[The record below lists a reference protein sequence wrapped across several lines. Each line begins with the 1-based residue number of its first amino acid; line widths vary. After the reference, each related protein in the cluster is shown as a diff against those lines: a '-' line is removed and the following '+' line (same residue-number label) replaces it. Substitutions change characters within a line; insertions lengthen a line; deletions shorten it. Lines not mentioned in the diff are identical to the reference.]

1 MSKRA
6 VILAGGK
13 SSRFGSDKSRTKLGN
28 KTLIEHTIS
37 KIEKDFLEI
46 LIISTKKEYR
56 KSKKNIFVI
65 ESKFFIFNH
74 NIYYIRFKILIRICL

>member
-1 MSKRA
+1 MNENNIIP

-13 SSRFGSDKSRTKLGN
+13 SSRFGSDKSTTKLGT

-46 LIISTKKEYR
+46 LIISK
-56 KSKKNIFVI
+56 KKNI
-65 ESKFFIFNH
+65 
-74 NIYYIRFKILIRICL
+74 

>member
-1 MSKRA
+1 MNENNIIP

-13 SSRFGSDKSRTKLGN
+13 SSRFGSDKSTTKLGT

-46 LIISTKKEYR
+46 LIISKKKE
-56 KSKKNIFVI
+56 
-65 ESKFFIFNH
+65 
-74 NIYYIRFKILIRICL
+74 

>member
-1 MSKRA
+1 MNENNIIP

-13 SSRFGSDKSRTKLGN
+13 SSRFGSDKSTTKLGT

-46 LIISTKKEYR
+46 LIISKKKEYI
-56 KSKKNIFVI
+56 KSKK
-65 ESKFFIFNH
+65 
-74 NIYYIRFKILIRICL
+74 IYLL